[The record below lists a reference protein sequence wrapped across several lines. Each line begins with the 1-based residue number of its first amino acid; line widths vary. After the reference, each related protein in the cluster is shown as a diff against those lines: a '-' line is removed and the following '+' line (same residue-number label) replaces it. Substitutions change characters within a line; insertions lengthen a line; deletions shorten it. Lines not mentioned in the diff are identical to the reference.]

1 MGSTPEPYFE
11 ILAPAAWTA
20 PALFNSP
27 HSGRLLPA
35 DLLTA
40 SRLSRSNLRKSED
53 CFVDELFEGCVDL
66 GAPLLRANVARVYV
80 DLNREPYEFDPR
92 MFSDDLPGYMN
103 TGSPRVAG
111 GLGTIPRVVT
121 EGEEIYRT
129 RLSLSEGLSRIEQIY
144 RPYHRTLAALLN
156 QVHAA
161 TGQVLLVDCHSM
173 PSSAVSEL
181 SRQVDVVI
189 GDRFGSACQPEIA
202 DLLEQ
207 LLLSEGLRVIRNRP
221 YAGGFITQTHG
232 APRTGRNAVQ
242 IELNRKLYL
251 DEVRF
256 EKTSNFVALK
266 EALNRCMRTALEY
279 TNNQTQVSA
288 LAAE

>member
-40 SRLSRSNLRKSED
+40 SRLSRSTLRKSED

-156 QVHAA
+156 EVHAA

-266 EALNRCMRTALEY
+266 QALNRCMRTVLEY